1 MAYRFANCIL
11 DPDRHRFERDGEALH
26 LEPQVF
32 DLIRALAEADG
43 ALVTREELIER
54 VWGGLNISDA
64 TISVRISAARRA
76 VGDSGKD
83 QAVIETVQRRGFR
96 LKVPVEPR
104 EGPVPVS
111 ATPAVPGGA
120 SGIPTLAVLPFAYA
134 AADPADVLADGI
146 VEEITGALSRV
157 GGFQVIARQSAYALR
172 DERPEIPVAA
182 ARLGADYLVEG
193 TVRRAGERVRI
204 GVDLTDAV
212 GRTVWSARFD
222 DRIDDL
228 FDLQD
233 RIAMQ
238 VAGQLPVK
246 LRSAEIAR
254 ARNPG
259 NRAHSPQY
267 DLVLR
272 AMPHFWAHRSEAN
285 ARAVALLREALALD
299 SGYVPALA
307 YLAWA
312 LVQSPS
318 YMWSERPAEDRAEAL
333 ALARKAAEAVGDDP
347 PALVAISA
355 AYSMGVTDRVP
366 ALAFARRALAL
377 DPNNAWGRMRLGWA
391 LIYDGQPNVALEEF
405 DRARQL
411 SPLDPFTFNMNIG
424 AAVAHSRIGQFD
436 RAISL
441 LQETLATSPG
451 VEWAYRLLASMQ
463 ARAGD
468 AGGAAE
474 SLARLVAAYP
484 GITMKR
490 ILESVPP
497 TIVEFDLEYQAGLR
511 AAGMPEE

>member
-1 MAYRFANCIL
+1 MAYRFANCLL
-11 DPDRHRFERDGEALH
+11 DPDRHRFERDGEGLH

-43 ALVTREELIER
+43 ALVTREELIEQ

-76 VGDSGKD
+76 VGDSGRD
-83 QAVIETVQRRGFR
+83 QAVIETVARRGFR
-96 LKVPVEPR
+96 LKAPVER
-104 EGPVPVS
+104 TEGAGPVA
-111 ATPAVPGGA
+111 ATPAPAAGV
-120 SGIPTLAVLPFAYA
+120 PTLAVLPFAYA
-134 AADPADVLADGI
+134 SADPTDMLADGV
-146 VEEITGALSRV
+146 VEEITGALGRV

-172 DERPEIPVAA
+172 DESPEIPVAA

-204 GVDLTDAV
+204 GVDLTDAA
-212 GRTVWSARFD
+212 GRTLWSARFD

-254 ARNPG
+254 ARAPG
-259 NRAHSPQY
+259 TRARSPQY

-272 AMPHFWAHRSEAN
+272 AMPHFWAHRGEAN
-285 ARAVALLREALALD
+285 ARAVELLREALALD
-299 SGYVPALA
+299 PRYVPALA

-312 LVQSPS
+312 LVQKPS
-318 YMWSERPAEDRAEAL
+318 YMWSERPGEDRAEAL
-333 ALARKAAEAVGDDP
+333 ALAQRAAELVGDDP
-347 PALVAISA
+347 PALVAVSA
-355 AYSMGVTDRVP
+355 AYSMAMTERSP
-366 ALAFARRALAL
+366 ALGFARRALAL

-391 LIYDGQPNVALEEF
+391 LIYDGRPEDALGEF

-424 AAVAHSRIGQFD
+424 TAVAHSRLGRLD
-436 RAISL
+436 RAIPL
-441 LQETLATSPG
+441 LEETLATSPG
-451 VEWAYRLLASMQ
+451 VSWAYRLLASMQ
-463 ARAGD
+463 ARAGNAKAAAD
-468 AGGAAE
+468 A
-474 SLARLVAAYP
+474 LARLVAAYP
-484 GITMKR
+484 GLTMRK
-490 ILESVPP
+490 LVESVPP
-497 TIVEFDLEYQAGLR
+497 TIVEFDDDYLAGLR
-511 AAGMPEE
+511 AAGLPEE